1 MQRAGAVSR
10 GGGRVYV
17 FTSVVFAILAAY
29 KTIQHLTFNTYA
41 YDLGIRASILYNM
54 AFRGRVWD
62 SLHNLHGF
70 SGHFHPISYF
80 LAGLYWIW
88 PNALLLCLLQA
99 AAVSAGLLLFVL
111 LMERLVEDPRLHLPL
126 IALFLIN
133 PFLHNV
139 LCYDFHPEVFAI
151 PLTLLFFLLMERGDE
166 KNEDKGAGQNSGSAR
181 RRGSRGDGNQRLGV
195 LWLALI
201 PALCLLALKEDMG
214 ILVFSLGIFS
224 LLKRGWGAGILL
236 CVTGLAWLPFALL
249 FVIPHFQSSGQPTL
263 ISLHYQGLGSDG
275 GEIMVTLLR
284 KPWLILTQV
293 FGRPQTLL
301 TVALLTASVGAFAL
315 TRWEAALALPLLAA
329 HLVSNNP
336 HQMDLLWHY
345 SAGILPLL
353 LYSTLKGVQSLAS
366 RIKPAGLRERTSDR
380 VSPGVRRR
388 SSKSAPWL
396 IWASLVLAVPA
407 VILRFPNPFAEGIN
421 PARIEETYR
430 LAEMIPE
437 DASLSVSNNLA
448 PHFVN
453 RSEVALYP
461 AIEGSQYVLVDLE
474 ANIYPAKWKQ
484 RYEEFA
490 MLTSGYDTIYS
501 RRGLMLLRLSKD

>member
-1 MQRAGAVSR
+1 MRAQEQHAVTGSR
-10 GGGRVYV
+10 GKGKAYI
-17 FTSVVFAILAAY
+17 FTSIVFAALAAY

-41 YDLGIRASILYNM
+41 YDLGIRSSILYNM
-54 AFRGRVWD
+54 AFQGRVWD
-62 SLHNLHGF
+62 SLHSLHGF

-99 AAVSAGLLLFVL
+99 LAVSAGLLLFVL
-111 LMERLVEDPRLHLPL
+111 LMERLVEDTRLHLPL

-139 LCYDFHPEVFAI
+139 LCYDFHPEIFAI
-151 PLTLLFFLLMERGDE
+151 PLTLLFFFFIE
-166 KNEDKGAGQNSGSAR
+166 KNEDKGVGLYSSSAR
-181 RRGSRGDGNQRLGV
+181 RRGSRGDGNQRHGV

-224 LLKRGWGAGILL
+224 LIKRGWGAGTLL
-236 CVTGLAWLPFALL
+236 CVTGLAWLPFALMV
-249 FVIPHFQSSGQPTL
+249 VIPHFQSSGQPAL
-263 ISLHYQGLGSDG
+263 ISLHYQGLGCDG

-284 KPWLILTQV
+284 KPWLVLTQV

-301 TVALLTASVGAFAL
+301 TIALLTASVGAFAL

-353 LYSTLKGVQSLAS
+353 LYSTLKGVQGLTSG
-366 RIKPAGLRERTSDR
+366 IEPAGLRKRASDPA
-380 VSPGVRRR
+380 SQGVRGR

-396 IWASLVLAVPA
+396 VWANLVLAVPA
-407 VILRFPNPFAEGIN
+407 VILRFPNPFAEGIKL
-421 PARIEETYR
+421 ARIEETHR
-430 LAEMIPE
+430 LKAMIPK

-453 RSEVALYP
+453 RGEVALYP
-461 AIEGSQYVLVDLE
+461 AIEGSRYVLVDLE
-474 ANIYPAKWKQ
+474 ANIYPARWEG
-484 RYEEFA
+484 RYEEA
-490 MLTSGYDTIYS
+490 RMLTQDYDTIYS
-501 RRGLMLLRLSKD
+501 GDGLMLLERRKD